1 MGTNFSSGPS
11 GAEITTLACIEL
23 PSQIPTALKHSS
35 RASGGSATFLALT
48 PHVEIALS
56 KLGISCLVPEGFH
69 NEEDINEV
77 GFQNIDALEGFT
89 EYTDDFLQEN
99 WSLLA
104 QEDLRPASLNWYYLK
119 LLFNTVAIRAFIVQ
133 RILHEIRPEKV
144 LYFDSREE
152 DFGQELYFFRESPWS
167 RVIPLVCQKSDISC
181 ESIPGNTDI
190 KELWEVP
197 GRRTGGIKP
206 AVKMAG
212 RKALGPGGLRLV
224 RKGIRSFKVARN
236 ALSRSDNGSHS
247 YHRPSILVLDRGY
260 SLGQTIQIANER
272 QELNV
277 YYWDGLRFVRPHTP
291 PMKSNGADYAEEF
304 ASSDSSS
311 QISKEAKRLW
321 QEINTRP
328 GFNDF
333 LNFSG
338 VDCRPAIGSRLQNFF
353 EAGIPR
359 LISAYFT
366 GRNLVRR
373 LRPGAVVTSVMGD
386 FGFKAFAV
394 GARREGTPVVVYRHG
409 DSSAHLWGGGQDSS
423 HWEQERNGRGGMYI
437 EKNEL
442 PLADYILAFGEGDVE
457 FLDGIKK
464 TDVKIV
470 PVGSAALD
478 RLKIAAAADDRDSLH
493 RRFGLDPAKRT
504 VMYVPPIM
512 EGGVRSAPYQL
523 RSPGLMHDIQKR
535 LVETFEDY
543 PDIQFV
549 VKARESDGHT
559 CPPMVHQLR
568 EHGPANC
575 VVITAPFPTV
585 LGMADMFVIDVASTI
600 FLEMLTTDRPIL
612 LCAHQ
617 LSKKL
622 EPAGWSAKVRAM
634 WDERVAYSNDIE
646 EFIRI
651 LRQRLDQDDFAPVQ
665 SSDTLLKL
673 FGTHKNDGASAE
685 RAYEFLRTLATEA
698 VNRSKEPAI

>member
-1 MGTNFSSGPS
+1 MGTDIASGLDGPK
-11 GAEITTLACIEL
+11 ITLLTCIEL
-23 PSQIPTALKHSS
+23 PSQIPTALKYSS
-35 RASGGSATFLALT
+35 RSGDYGTTFLALT
-48 PHVEIALS
+48 PHVEIALNQ
-56 KLGISCLVPEGFH
+56 LGISCLVPERFH
-69 NEEDINEV
+69 DEEDINQV

-89 EYTDDFLQEN
+89 KYADDFLQEN

-104 QEDLRPASLNWYYLK
+104 EEDLRPASLNWYYLK
-119 LLFNTVAIRAFIVQ
+119 LLFNTIAIRSFIVQ
-133 RILHEIRPEKV
+133 KILHETRPEKV

-152 DFGQELYFFRESPWS
+152 NFGQELYFYRESPWS
-167 RVIPLVCQKSDISC
+167 RVIPLACQ
-181 ESIPGNTDI
+181 ESGVSFESMPGNTDI

-197 GRRTGGIKP
+197 GRKTGGLKP

-224 RKGIRSFKVARN
+224 RKGIRTFKVARH
-236 ALSRSDNGSHS
+236 ALGRHDNGNHSHL
-247 YHRPSILVLDRGY
+247 RPSILVLDRGY
-260 SLGQTIQIANER
+260 SLDQTIQISDER
-272 QELNV
+272 QELDV
-277 YYWDGLRFVRPHTP
+277 YHWGGLQFVPPYTP
-291 PMKSNGADYAEEF
+291 QMKPSSADEAGEYV
-304 ASSDSSS
+304 SS
-311 QISKEAKRLW
+311 QPSSHSSNEAKRLW
-321 QEINTRP
+321 KEISTRP
-328 GFNDF
+328 EFNNF
-333 LNFSG
+333 LRFTG
-338 VDCRPAIGSRLQNFF
+338 VDCQPAISSRLQNFF
-353 EAGIPR
+353 ENGIPL
-359 LISAYFT
+359 LISSYFN
-366 GRNLVRR
+366 GRNLVRQ
-373 LRPGAVVTSVMGD
+373 LRPGAVVTSVLGD
-386 FGFKAFAV
+386 FRSKAFAV
-394 GARREGTPVVVYRHG
+394 GTRREGIPVVVYRHG

-423 HWEQERNGRGGMYI
+423 HWSQEKLGRSGMYI

-442 PLADYILAFGEGDVE
+442 PMADYVLAFGEGDVK

-478 RLKIAAAADDRDSLH
+478 KLKISAEANDRDSLH

-504 VMYVPPIM
+504 VMYVPTIM

-535 LVETFEDY
+535 LVETFGDY

-559 CPPMVHQLR
+559 CPPIIHQLR
-568 EHGPANC
+568 EHGTANC

-600 FLEMLTTDRPIL
+600 FLEILTTDRPIL

-622 EPAGWSAKVRAM
+622 DPAGWSEEVRAM
-634 WDERVAYSNDIE
+634 WDERVAYSNDLE

-651 LRQRLDQDDFAPVQ
+651 LRQRLDQDNFAPVQ

-685 RAYEFLRTLATEA
+685 RAYEFLKTLATET